1 MTRFKSS
8 ARSRSTPDILILE
21 PEKGQEVRTNELV
34 TEADIE
40 EGVKS
45 ELCDCCDTVPFTYAQ
60 AVSVTVD
67 VA

>member
-45 ELCDCCDTVPFTYAQ
+45 EL
-60 AVSVTVD
+60 
-67 VA
+67 